1 MGTCQECVHFD
12 EGMCKLKPGACL
24 NYDHFQWSPMIMIS
38 PSDLENKY
46 VSKISYDSLL
56 KRAEAAEA
64 KVAEL
69 EADAKRFMQIID
81 ELGRK
86 VAELEAAAKRFKQI
100 IDEIGSKVAEL
111 REAVR
116 WIPVT
121 ERLPELGVLVL
132 VAQRD
137 KYGSTFGQLWHDD
150 VWLVYDKIFS
160 DQKYWVY
167 PETYHSVTHWM
178 PLPKPPQED
187 AK

>member
-1 MGTCQECVHFD
+1 MM
-12 EGMCKLKPGACL
+12 EGDPRINKLMLPVLAAIDRHVKDSDAKTEIY
-24 NYDHFQWSPMIMIS
+24 NRAYEAIMIS
-38 PSDLENKY
+38 MEANEPSRSD
-46 VSKISYDSLL
+46 VSVTGNVLTDIKTSNSVKSDGS
-56 KRAEAAEA
+56 EAAEA
-64 KVAEL
+64 
-69 EADAKRFMQIID
+69 
-81 ELGRK
+81 K

-150 VWLVYDKIFS
+150 VWLVYDKRFS

-178 PLPKPPQED
+178 PLPTLPQED
-187 AK
+187 VK